1 MFENIRYI
9 FHISIHIFAY
19 AYMMC
24 KYVRDHDF
32 SPWTSPFCP
41 PTSKVLGE
49 PYAVRLMTCQLSQ
62 LTSSPY
68 FGETR
73 PTVLFFWNQRPQ
85 VWKSSYPGVSVVG
98 RAQEGYLQGEQVEKF
113 GCVLPAVTRI
123 LPFLIQMGCLL
134 TRGSMSWKH
143 LPFS

>member
-1 MFENIRYI
+1 M
-9 FHISIHIFAY
+9 AY
-19 AYMMC
+19 MC

-98 RAQEGYLQGEQVEKF
+98 RAQEGYLQGFQGGEWMDGEWQSLGTHF
-113 GCVLPAVTRI
+113 THQLASFDAGPASSDQDYSIYKRDAG
-123 LPFLIQMGCLL
+123 M

-143 LPFS
+143 LPW